1 MRQAILFLEAYDE
14 GVPQK
19 PRTDRAAA
27 VSAVADPTP
36 RALYNLVG
44 SRDAPTSRDDAA
56 AALGISRSTAAFHL
70 DRLAEAGLLAV
81 EFHRPADRSG
91 PGAGR
96 PAKYYVRSAAEVTV
110 SVPERHYELAADIF
124 ARAIAEAAESRRPV
138 RDVLRRVASETGRE
152 AGQRA
157 GDFDAALV
165 AGGFEPRPDAAG
177 GVVMGNCPFHRLAQ
191 KHTELVCELNYQ
203 LLDGVAQ
210 GVPGCGRRIVADPGA
225 GRCCIRVFADQPNP
239 TDKPNLADQPNLTDK
254 PNLADEP
261 TLTDRPAD
269 DAGGAAGS

>member
-1 MRQAILFLEAYDE
+1 MSK
-14 GVPQK
+14 PQ
-19 PRTDRAAA
+19 RSDDVAR
-27 VSAVADPTP
+27 VSALDDPTR
-36 RALYNLVG
+36 RALYDLVG
-44 SRDAPTSRDDAA
+44 NRSSPTSRDDAS
-56 AALGISRSTAAFHL
+56 AALGLSRSTAAFHL
-70 DRLAEAGLLAV
+70 DRLADEGLLAV
-81 EFHRPADRSG
+81 EFHRPAGRSG

-96 PAKYYVRSAAEVTV
+96 PTKYYVRSAVEVSV

-124 ARAIAEAAESRRPV
+124 ARAITEATESRRPV
-138 RDVLRRVASETGRE
+138 RDVLRRVAAETGRE

-165 AGGFEPRPDAAG
+165 AGGFEPRPDDAG

-225 GRCCIRVFADQPNP
+225 GRCCIRVFAD
-239 TDKPNLADQPNLTDK
+239 
-254 PNLADEP
+254 EP
-261 TLTDRPAD
+261 GSSPSP
-269 DAGGAAGS
+269 GA